1 MITISYFKHKDG
13 RAFAMQK
20 EGDFRAICSAIF
32 REMQKGHV
40 FVRLEALNPNNDYK
54 KDLTSIIHIE
64 IVKTKAED
72 SPYDY
77 ALRLHNKSKAYDIL
91 ISNMINLNTKS
102 VKQMNQALREVI
114 VKLTEG
120 DKSEHH

>member
-1 MITISYFKHKDG
+1 M
-13 RAFAMQK
+13 
-20 EGDFRAICSAIF
+20 
-32 REMQKGHV
+32 
-40 FVRLEALNPNNDYK
+40 
-54 KDLTSIIHIE
+54 SIIHIE